1 VSKSSASTKRNYAG
15 FAAFV
20 FIFAV
25 AIVSAALLVISP
37 ARRGSVKGSPVFQA
51 ATKQARP
58 NVQVSFATLPLAFEQ
73 NQGQTDA
80 QVKYMARAR
89 GYQLFLTNNDAL
101 FSLHSK
107 SFQPG
112 VAARRTPRTLELNS
126 KGSRNQDV
134 DSFSTVRMELVNG
147 SSSAAVI
154 ASEPLPGKSNYY
166 IGNDPKNWH
175 TGVSQYARVAY
186 KNVYPG
192 VDLAYYGEQ
201 NKLEFDFIVAPNSS
215 PSSIGFAFSGAQRLA
230 TSPSGDLV
238 VSSAAGD
245 IVLHNPVA
253 YQKQGGIRQPVDAQF
268 VLAAHH
274 QVRFQLGPYDRSRE
288 LIIDPSVTYATY
300 LGGSAEDDAY
310 AIGFDANGSAYLTGQ
325 TESTDFPIVGGYS
338 GTNVGNF
345 DVFVTKINAKG
356 DSLIYSTYIG
366 GSRDDSGNALA
377 VDSSG
382 DVFVAGGTASPDFPT
397 PIKGSYQR
405 SFGGGTLNAFVFEL
419 KPGGSIFVFSTY
431 LGGTGMDYANGIAI
445 DATGTYVVGSASSVD
460 FPTTPTAFQPDIAG
474 TSNGFVTKLDPTGAT
489 LLYSTYLGGSG
500 DFASAVAV
508 SSSQAYVTG
517 ATQNPAPTF
526 PSTPG
531 AFQSTCDSCSPTSP
545 DAFVTAFNSAGTGLV
560 YSTFL
565 GGSGADGGLGIAV
578 DSSGD
583 AYVTGIT
590 QSADFPTQSPWQ
602 KALGGSTQNLTQ
614 NAFVTE
620 LNPTGSALTYST
632 YLGGNT
638 SDGGSSI
645 AVDANKNAYVTGQA
659 ESPNFPLSQPTQGT
673 LGGGN
678 DAFVS
683 LFNSSGS
690 LFFST
695 YLGGSQNENTAVSG
709 STAPLGAIAAD
720 GNGNV
725 YVTGNTFSTDFP
737 TAAAAGTSVY
747 QTSCTSCSLST
758 PLPDAF
764 IAKYS
769 VPSTADFS
777 VTATTPA
784 AVSPGSSGTSTVTLL
799 SINGYSSPVNLTC
812 SVTGTGSPLPACSGT
827 SSFSPN
833 PATPTA
839 TGATSTLTVTTTG
852 SSSAMIRPAKFLY
865 AMWLPVAGL
874 SLIGMGFGSPGARR
888 KKVFGWLMIGIAMSM
903 LLLLP
908 ACGGGS
914 SGGGGN
920 VGTATPA
927 GSYTVTVTATGTDS
941 ATTTHTTTLT
951 LTVN

>member
-1 VSKSSASTKRNYAG
+1 MSKSSASTKRNYAG

-112 VAARRTPRTLELNS
+112 VAARRSPLTTKLNS

-310 AIGFDANGSAYLTGQ
+310 AIGFDAN
-325 TESTDFPIVGGYS
+325 
-338 GTNVGNF
+338 
-345 DVFVTKINAKG
+345 
-356 DSLIYSTYIG
+356 
-366 GSRDDSGNALA
+366 
-377 VDSSG
+377 
-382 DVFVAGGTASPDFPT
+382 
-397 PIKGSYQR
+397 
-405 SFGGGTLNAFVFEL
+405 
-419 KPGGSIFVFSTY
+419 
-431 LGGTGMDYANGIAI
+431 
-445 DATGTYVVGSASSVD
+445 
-460 FPTTPTAFQPDIAG
+460 
-474 TSNGFVTKLDPTGAT
+474 
-489 LLYSTYLGGSG
+489 
-500 DFASAVAV
+500 
-508 SSSQAYVTG
+508 
-517 ATQNPAPTF
+517 
-526 PSTPG
+526 
-531 AFQSTCDSCSPTSP
+531 
-545 DAFVTAFNSAGTGLV
+545 
-560 YSTFL
+560 
-565 GGSGADGGLGIAV
+565 
-578 DSSGD
+578 
-583 AYVTGIT
+583 
-590 QSADFPTQSPWQ
+590 
-602 KALGGSTQNLTQ
+602 
-614 NAFVTE
+614 
-620 LNPTGSALTYST
+620 
-632 YLGGNT
+632 
-638 SDGGSSI
+638 
-645 AVDANKNAYVTGQA
+645 
-659 ESPNFPLSQPTQGT
+659 
-673 LGGGN
+673 
-678 DAFVS
+678 
-683 LFNSSGS
+683 
-690 LFFST
+690 
-695 YLGGSQNENTAVSG
+695 
-709 STAPLGAIAAD
+709 
-720 GNGNV
+720 
-725 YVTGNTFSTDFP
+725 
-737 TAAAAGTSVY
+737 
-747 QTSCTSCSLST
+747 
-758 PLPDAF
+758 
-764 IAKYS
+764 
-769 VPSTADFS
+769 
-777 VTATTPA
+777 
-784 AVSPGSSGTSTVTLL
+784 
-799 SINGYSSPVNLTC
+799 
-812 SVTGTGSPLPACSGT
+812 
-827 SSFSPN
+827 
-833 PATPTA
+833 
-839 TGATSTLTVTTTG
+839 
-852 SSSAMIRPAKFLY
+852 
-865 AMWLPVAGL
+865 
-874 SLIGMGFGSPGARR
+874 
-888 KKVFGWLMIGIAMSM
+888 
-903 LLLLP
+903 
-908 ACGGGS
+908 
-914 SGGGGN
+914 
-920 VGTATPA
+920 
-927 GSYTVTVTATGTDS
+927 
-941 ATTTHTTTLT
+941 
-951 LTVN
+951 